1 MDDGDISF
9 ATGYLILKRRNESGI
24 FHNLV
29 LEMAL
34 GDRELYFKQVP
45 DKLLPCICV
54 NCIFYI
60 YGLHL
65 FYGYM
70 RMSPESFNYLLNVVG
85 PIISKEDTR
94 FRKAIPS
101 AERLCLTLHYLA
113 YGGSQQSLNFSFRI
127 AKSTVCFIIN
137 EKCKVIWD
145 CLSEQ
150 YVQPPRT
157 TDDWN
162 VLPKILKT
170 SGIYRIV
177 LV

>member
-1 MDDGDISF
+1 
-9 ATGYLILKRRNESGI
+9 
-24 FHNLV
+24 
-29 LEMAL
+29 
-34 GDRELYFKQVP
+34 
-45 DKLLPCICV
+45 
-54 NCIFYI
+54 
-60 YGLHL
+60 
-65 FYGYM
+65 
-70 RMSPESFNYLLNVVG
+70 MSPESFNYLLNVVG

-150 YVQPPRT
+150 YVRPPGT